1 MRVTANERR
10 RAILETLCRRRRDT
24 RENLAFE
31 FGVSVRTI
39 EYDVQRLSQSYPI
52 YTEQGRAGGIPKTQ
66 KIRKGGKQLQV
77 KRFLFLVAI
86 EDGIHELLLVVNG
99 IGWEVASARY
109 VVAEII
115 CAPVFF
121 Q

>member
-39 EYDVQRLSQSYPI
+39 EYDVQRLSQRYPI
-52 YTEQGRAGGIPKTQ
+52 YTEQGRAGGISKTQ
-66 KIRKGGKQLQV
+66 KIRKGGKQYLFRVAV
-77 KRFLFLVAI
+77 K
-86 EDGIHELLLVVNG
+86 DGIYELLLVVNG

>member
-31 FGVSVRTI
+31 SGVSVRTI

-52 YTEQGRAGGIPKTQ
+52 YTEQGRAGGIYVM
-66 KIRKGGKQLQV
+66 KGYRL
-77 KRFLFLVAI
+77 
-86 EDGIHELLLVVNG
+86 DGRYLS
-99 IGWEVASARY
+99 ASSAVRASQFSQCSRMRGESAVSEY
-109 VVAEII
+109 RSLGQASFRSSEY
-115 CAPVFF
+115 CAGP
-121 Q
+121 

>member
-52 YTEQGRAGGIPKTQ
+52 YTEQGRAGGIYVMKGYRLDGAVFIGGRAGVSGTA
-66 KIRKGGKQLQV
+66 RKSSLGRGQGKD
-77 KRFLFLVAI
+77 R
-86 EDGIHELLLVVNG
+86 EHH
-99 IGWEVASARY
+99 
-109 VVAEII
+109 
-115 CAPVFF
+115 
-121 Q
+121 

>member
-52 YTEQGRAGGIPKTQ
+52 YTEQGRAGGIYVMKGYRLDGRYLSADEQ
-66 KIRKGGKQLQV
+66 AFLERLAEALSGEDRAKI
-77 KRFLFLVAI
+77 
-86 EDGIHELLLVVNG
+86 E
-99 IGWEVASARY
+99 S
-109 VVAEII
+109 II
-115 CAPVFF
+115 K
-121 Q
+121 